1 MCIYAMYN
9 TDPKMTL
16 VTVFESGKQKDKEA
30 HIASFMTD
38 LCVHIRCNK
47 IYESLKLSK

>member
-1 MCIYAMYN
+1 MYN
-9 TDPKMTL
+9 TDPRMTL
-16 VTVFESGKQKDKEA
+16 VTVSENGKQKDKEA

-38 LCVHIRCNK
+38 LCVQIRCNK